1 MRGLFIAVFCLVG
14 CGDDSMP
21 LIDGGSSDTSSDVSL
36 DTGSDASAPDAA
48 TPDANTPDAVTDDAN
63 ADTSVPDTSVPDAGP
78 PPLVEFDGCFTVEAP
93 DDTMRF
99 NFGEVGTEYP
109 MIVIELEAVHGG
121 YREEL
126 YDRDILNHNLF
137 GLSRVAPTS
146 VGRYILGLG
155 AQIRASSPGLRRR
168 AIFYGRVDLE
178 MRPMGMGFM
187 GYTSFR
193 DDVPWTIGARYQ
205 VRVELDAAAQEQR
218 LEVREEGEPFTT
230 IVGAIDYYDASLST
244 SGWVL
249 ELGSPESEHR
259 DVSPVGWQLCN
270 VRVYEP

>member
-1 MRGLFIAVFCLVG
+1 MRWLFVLLIVG
-14 CGDDSMP
+14 CGDDATP
-21 LIDGGSSDTSSDVSL
+21 LTDAGMTDARPDSAIADVGMGIDASL
-36 DTGSDASAPDAA
+36 DASLDVGAPDAPFDGG
-48 TPDANTPDAVTDDAN
+48 TDAA
-63 ADTSVPDTSVPDAGP
+63 ADDAGP
-78 PPLVEFDGCFTVEAP
+78 TPLVAFDGCFTIESP
-93 DDTMRF
+93 EDNMQLP
-99 NFGEVGTEYP
+99 FGEVGTEYSL
-109 MIVIELEAVHGG
+109 IVIELEAVHGG
-121 YREEL
+121 WREEL

-137 GLSRVAPTS
+137 GLSRNAPTS

-155 AQIRASSPGLRRR
+155 AQIRASVPSLRRR

-205 VRVELDAAAQEQR
+205 VRVELDATAQEQR
-218 LEVREEGEPFTT
+218 IEILEEGAPFTAIT
-230 IVGAIDYYDASLST
+230 GAIDYYDASLST

-249 ELGSPESEHR
+249 ELGSEDSEFR

-270 VRVYEP
+270 VRVTEG